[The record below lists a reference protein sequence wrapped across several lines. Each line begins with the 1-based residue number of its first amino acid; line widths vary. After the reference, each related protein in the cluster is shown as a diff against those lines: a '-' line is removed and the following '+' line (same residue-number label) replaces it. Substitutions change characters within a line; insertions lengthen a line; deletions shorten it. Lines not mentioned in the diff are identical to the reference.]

1 MYLKSH
7 LRDPPLGMRLG
18 GLSQARHRIDHLKM
32 FSVPA
37 VSTRLE
43 SPVGRDIIPGQNQQA
58 CVDDLYRPVIASNFH
73 RLEPIVPLRSRR
85 PAKADLAI

>member
-1 MYLKSH
+1 MYLKSR

-18 GLSQARHRIDHLKM
+18 GLVQARHRIDHRTR

-43 SPVGRDIIPGQNQQA
+43 SPADRDMTPGPNQQA
-58 CVDDLYRPVIASNFH
+58 CVDDLHRPVIASNFH